1 MKTKLVTLTINYP
14 ETNFDENNIERYVL
28 EALSNSEDLRECFG
42 EVIDIHDV
50 EPQEEGDA

>member
-14 ETNFDENNIERYVL
+14 ETNFNEECLEQYIL
-28 EALSNSEDLRECFG
+28 EALSGSDDLRECFG
-42 EVIDIHDV
+42 EVIDIHDA